1 MNTHTPPP
9 PHRLIVSTDA
19 ANEADDQFAIVQ
31 ALLTPTLDI
40 RGLVAAHFGRAGSM
54 ADSRFEIDRVVTL
67 AGSAVRILDG
77 SPDSL
82 ADERTPAPS
91 PGSSLIVAEALREAG
106 RLWIA
111 VLGPLTDVAS
121 ALLEAPEIASRD
133 VVVVWVGGPPYEEI
147 AAYHPEFNLIND
159 VAAAN
164 VVMESGVAVWQIPM
178 PVYSMVGV
186 GHAEL
191 RTRLAGTS
199 PLGDYLVDQL
209 IAFNETIS
217 YGPLD
222 FRSLGDSPAI
232 GAVMNP
238 AGGRW
243 SSRPAPRFSDGGD
256 LSPSLVDHSIRVC
269 DAFDTRWLIED
280 MFAKLCEFG
289 DRGAQAP
296 PVDWAAPAETGP
308 SD

>member
-1 MNTHTPPP
+1 MITAGPPS

-19 ANEADDQFAIVQ
+19 ANEADDQFAIAQ
-31 ALLTPTLDI
+31 ALLSPTLDI
-40 RGLVAAHFGRAGSM
+40 RGVVAAHFGRPGSM
-54 ADSRFEIDRVVTL
+54 AQSRLEIDRVAAL
-67 AGSAVRILDG
+67 AGSAVRVLDG
-77 SPDSL
+77 SPDAL
-82 ADERTPAPS
+82 ADESTPAPS
-91 PGSSLIVAEALREAG
+91 PGSSLIVSEALTDDG
-106 RLWIA
+106 RLWVA

-133 VVVVWVGGPPYEEI
+133 VVVVWVGGPPYDEI

-164 VVMESGVAVWQIPM
+164 VVMESGIAVWQIPM

-191 RTRLAGTS
+191 RTRLSGTS

-209 IAFNETIS
+209 IAFNATIE

-232 GAVMNP
+232 GAVINP
-238 AGGRW
+238 AGARW
-243 SSRPAPRFSDGGD
+243 RARPAPRFSAGAD
-256 LSPSLVDHSIRVC
+256 LEPGRTHGSIRVC
-269 DAFDTRWLIED
+269 DAVDTRWLIED

-289 DRGAQAP
+289 KK
-296 PVDWAAPAETGP
+296 T
-308 SD
+308 S

>member
-1 MNTHTPPP
+1 MTAKTPSP

-31 ALLTPTLDI
+31 ALLSPTLDI

-54 ADSRFEIDRVVTL
+54 ADSRLEIERVVTL

-77 SPDSL
+77 SPDAL
-82 ADERTPAPS
+82 ADESTPAPS
-91 PGSSLIVAEALREAG
+91 PGSSLIVAEALRDAG
-106 RLWIA
+106 RLWVA

-164 VVMESGVAVWQIPM
+164 VVMESGIAVWQIPM

-191 RTRLAGTS
+191 RTRLRGTS

-209 IAFNETIS
+209 IAFNSTIA

-232 GAVMNP
+232 GAVINP
-238 AGGRW
+238 AGARW
-243 SSRPAPRFSDGGD
+243 RACPAPRFSAGGD
-256 LSPSLVDHSIRVC
+256 LEPGRVDRSIRVC
-269 DAFDTRWLIED
+269 DAVDTRWLIED
-280 MFAKLCEFG
+280 MFAKLREFG
-289 DRGAQAP
+289 A
-296 PVDWAAPAETGP
+296 
-308 SD
+308 

>member
-1 MNTHTPPP
+1 MSGADADRRVPPP

-31 ALLTPTLDI
+31 ALLTSTLDV
-40 RGLVAAHFGRAGSM
+40 RALVSAHFGQPGSLERSRA
-54 ADSRFEIDRVVTL
+54 EIDRVVGL
-67 AGSAVRILDG
+67 AGSSVRVVDGAAGALDG
-77 SPDSL
+77 
-82 ADERTPAPS
+82 
-91 PGSSLIVAEALREAG
+91 GSASASEGSRVIVEEALHGEG

-111 VLGPLTDVAS
+111 VLGPLTDVAA
-121 ALLEAPEIASRD
+121 ALLEEPSIARRD
-133 VVVVWVGGPPYEEI
+133 VVVVWVGGPPYDGI

-164 VVMESGVAVWQIPM
+164 VVLASGVAVWQIPM

-191 RTRLAGTS
+191 RTRLHGTS
-199 PLGDYLVDQL
+199 PLADYLVDQL
-209 IAFNETIS
+209 IAFNDTIP

-243 SSRPAPRFSDGGD
+243 RAVVAPRFSASGD
-256 LSPSLVDHSIRVC
+256 LEPEVGPHTIRVC
-269 DAFDTRWLIED
+269 EAFDVRWLIED
-280 MFAKLCEFG
+280 LFAKLVEFG
-289 DRGAQAP
+289 RAHPG
-296 PVDWAAPAETGP
+296 GP
-308 SD
+308 RP